1 MEVCILLEFYC
12 FCIGLFIFYVFRP
25 FEIDEEQHDFVQGMK
40 VIAAAGDPTVR
51 SGISIFIFTA
61 NTSMD
66 KKAFYSSDGDIL
78 LGMILHFFFLTFC
91 DFVIYLFFV

>member
-1 MEVCILLEFYC
+1 M
-12 FCIGLFIFYVFRP
+12 LFWYWFIYFFYVFRP

-78 LGMILHFFFLTFC
+78 LGMILYSFNFLRL
-91 DFVIYLFFV
+91 FVIL